1 MAGIDRDR
9 WQRVSPLLDEL
20 LDADAA
26 RRAERL
32 AQIRGEDAPLADEV
46 AALLAREAAVETVQF
61 LEGSALDGATLAG
74 RTIGS
79 YTLERPLGHGGMGSV
94 WLARRS
100 DGRFEG
106 RAAVKFLSL
115 ALLARGG
122 AERFAR
128 EGSVL
133 ARLAHPNIA
142 RLLDAGLTGGQ
153 PYLVLE
159 YVEGEPID
167 RWCDARSLD
176 VEARVRLFLDVLA
189 AVAHAHNNLILHRD
203 LKPSNILVT
212 SDGRAKLLDFGI
224 AKLIGEGAEPAA
236 ATELTQ
242 LAGRAFTPEY
252 AAPEQVQGGDVT
264 TATDVYA
271 LGVLL
276 YLLLGGSHP
285 TARAEQTPAER
296 LRAVIEAEP
305 TRLSDAAL
313 RADPAVALRRGASP
327 QQLARALRGDLEN
340 VVAKALKKA
349 PAERYAT
356 VDAFAGDLL
365 RYLKHEPVGAR
376 PDSLGYRAG
385 KFVRRHRFGVA
396 AGSAVLAVLIA
407 GVAGTVWQAREAAR
421 QRDRALVQLQRAETA
436 SDFVGVMLFNT
447 WGPEERIT
455 LDEFLGRSEAL
466 ALRALENQPEQ
477 QAVVLDSLASYFN
490 SLGNYRRAQPLLRRA
505 VELLPASADPSLRA
519 RIECNH
525 ALTTGLLGDADAAH
539 ATIARWV
546 ADAAVEVEVA
556 TQCQM
561 YRAQIAQTSNDAA
574 AALRHALEAQRL
586 LRAARRPAPVLQAS
600 LHGELGFGYAM
611 NNRLEDADRE
621 YAAAL
626 RAYRELGRADS
637 AGAVAILNNWALV
650 SWAAGDTKRALELI
664 DETIALAGRRGA
676 TGVVPPYAAANR
688 AAALLALGRHAE
700 ALAAAERALAI
711 AEQAG
716 HAGFKFNALI
726 VKAGTLSESGDMVAA
741 ERVLRDAAALAAALP
756 AGSYDV
762 HGMTLRRTRIALL
775 RGQPAAARE
784 TVQPLIERFEG
795 QSQPGGTLAGALR
808 LRAEAF
814 HQLGDR
820 QAALRD
826 AQAALAIWQRLQG
839 GRKHSLRTGQTLLLV
854 ARIKRDAGD
863 LDGARADAR
872 RAAEHLDAMVHDG
885 HPERQLAHKLAS
897 E

>member
-1 MAGIDRDR
+1 
-9 WQRVSPLLDEL
+9 
-20 LDADAA
+20 
-26 RRAERL
+26 
-32 AQIRGEDAPLADEV
+32 
-46 AALLAREAAVETVQF
+46 
-61 LEGSALDGATLAG
+61 
-74 RTIGS
+74 
-79 YTLERPLGHGGMGSV
+79 
-94 WLARRS
+94 
-100 DGRFEG
+100 
-106 RAAVKFLSL
+106 
-115 ALLARGG
+115 
-122 AERFAR
+122 
-128 EGSVL
+128 
-133 ARLAHPNIA
+133 
-142 RLLDAGLTGGQ
+142 
-153 PYLVLE
+153 
-159 YVEGEPID
+159 
-167 RWCDARSLD
+167 
-176 VEARVRLFLDVLA
+176 
-189 AVAHAHNNLILHRD
+189 
-203 LKPSNILVT
+203 
-212 SDGRAKLLDFGI
+212 
-224 AKLIGEGAEPAA
+224 
-236 ATELTQ
+236 
-242 LAGRAFTPEY
+242 
-252 AAPEQVQGGDVT
+252 VQGGDVT

-285 TARAEQTPAER
+285 TARAEQGPVER
-296 LRAVIEAEP
+296 LRAILEVQPA
-305 TRLSDAAL
+305 RLSAAAG
-313 RADPAVALRRGASP
+313 RAPRQVAAARATTP
-327 QQLARALRGDLEN
+327 EKLARALRGDLDN
-340 VVAKALKKA
+340 IVAKALKKS

-356 VDAFAGDLL
+356 VDAFAADLL
-365 RYLKHEPVGAR
+365 RYLRHEPVGAR
-376 PDSLGYRAG
+376 PDSLAYRAG

-396 AGSAVLAVLIA
+396 AGAAVLAALIA
-407 GVAGTVWQAREAAR
+407 GVAGTAWQAREAAR

-436 SDFVGVMLFNT
+436 SGFVSVMLFNT

-490 SLGNYRRAQPLLRRA
+490 SLGNHRRALPLLRRA
-505 VELLPASADPSLRA
+505 VELLPASADTSLRA

-546 ADAAVEVEVA
+546 AAAEVEVEVA

-561 YRAQIAQTSNDAA
+561 YRAQIAQTRNDAA

-586 LRAARRPAPVLQAS
+586 LRTARRPAPVLQAS

-621 YAAAL
+621 YATAL
-626 RAYRELGRADS
+626 RTYRELGRADS

-700 ALAAAERALAI
+700 ALVAAERALAL
-711 AEQAG
+711 ADQAD

-726 VKAGTLSESGDMVAA
+726 IKAGALSELDDMVAA
-741 ERVLRDAAALAAALP
+741 ERALRDAAALAAALP

-762 HGMTLRRTRIALL
+762 HGMTLRRTRMALL
-775 RGQPAAARE
+775 RGQPDAARKAIE
-784 TVQPLIERFEG
+784 PLIERTEG
-795 QSQPGGTLAGALR
+795 QPQPGGTLAGALR

-826 AQAALAIWQRLQG
+826 ADAALAIWKRLQG

-854 ARIKRDAGD
+854 ARIQRDAGD
-863 LDGARADAR
+863 VQGARARAR
-872 RAAEHLDAMVHDG
+872 EAAEHLDAMLHEG
-885 HPERQLAHKLAS
+885 HPERELAHRLAS